1 VVEAIIGNWIGQDAF
16 IKEKEIENNK
26 KEQYKNKKKNKKKER
41 KKEIEKNNKNRST
54 CAMVSVHILSCNLT
68 SQ

>member
-26 KEQYKNKKKNKKKER
+26 KEQYKNKKKTKKRKER
-41 KKEIEKNNKNRST
+41 KR
-54 CAMVSVHILSCNLT
+54 
-68 SQ
+68 